1 MCFAWVIPIWETHW
15 RERGDRPAYI
25 SGFQVCMFYAY
36 YAYDSP
42 VSVFTPCI
50 IIFRDNFFS
59 RTEQSGTLYFKDYA
73 EKMYSDME
81 DHGIFVFSVSE
92 ATTLK

>member
-1 MCFAWVIPIWETHW
+1 
-15 RERGDRPAYI
+15 
-25 SGFQVCMFYAY
+25 MFYAY

-59 RTEQSGTLYFKDYA
+59 RTEQSGTLYSEDYA
-73 EKMYSDME
+73 DKLYSVMV
-81 DHGIFVFSVSE
+81 DHGIFVYSVSE
-92 ATTLK
+92 ETTLK